1 MKSIEHKSLDDEQI
15 VSIVDTNLHRS
26 IGYSDSEVSRERQRV
41 MKFYAAE
48 LPRPA
53 HDGNSRYVSQDVF
66 EAVESMKAS
75 LLETFSTGNKTMKF
89 APQNAD
95 DVEMANVCTE
105 YTDYV
110 LHRQNSLF
118 TTMASVIHDAL
129 IARVGIAKVYWSNQ
143 EETTIQY
150 VEGLTEEE
158 LDALLA
164 EDGVEIEEVSQDDFG
179 LYTGDLRVTRDT
191 SQVKIE
197 AVAPEE
203 FLISPQSKSLES
215 APFIAHRTKKSI
227 SDLIDMG
234 FDEDVVEKIAD
245 NEDTDF
251 DHDPEILTRFNDV
264 GSDSA
269 FNYKGSQ
276 RLTREVTVVEA
287 YLELDCLGTGEV
299 DLYRVVKASNVL
311 LEKEIVRRKPFCA
324 FVPLPIPHS
333 FYGNNFAA
341 KLLDIQSARTVLTRS
356 ILDHAVISNNP
367 RYMVMKGALT
377 NPKELID
384 SRVGGI
390 VNISRPDAVT
400 NMPQPPL
407 NPFVFQTI
415 KMLDENR
422 EDTSGISRLSM
433 GTNKDAVSKQNSAAM
448 VENLATMSQQ
458 RQKIIARNFAN
469 NFLSPLF
476 SMTYQLV
483 VENESK
489 EKIVE
494 LAGNYV
500 AIDPANWDDKRDVMV
515 EFNLGYGD
523 QEKLTQ
529 KLLSLHQL
537 FSSDPAAQEMYT
549 PENKYKMLGNILE
562 ASGIKNVADFLT
574 DPASIPPKE
583 PDPAEQMQ
591 MQMAQK
597 QLELSE
603 RQTAVAELKVQFEA
617 QMAQMKHELDTLK
630 AQQNFAIQSD
640 NMDLKETQFEHKEHV
655 NLEELEIAKSADDV
669 RAIASPNG

>member
-234 FDEDVVEKIAD
+234 FDEDVVAKIAD

-269 FNYKGSQ
+269 FNYKG
-276 RLTREVTVVEA
+276 
-287 YLELDCLGTGEV
+287 
-299 DLYRVVKASNVL
+299 
-311 LEKEIVRRKPFCA
+311 
-324 FVPLPIPHS
+324 VPAPNS
-333 FYGNNFAA
+333 RSYG
-341 KLLDIQSARTVLTRS
+341 
-356 ILDHAVISNNP
+356 
-367 RYMVMKGALT
+367 G
-377 NPKELID
+377 
-384 SRVGGI
+384 
-390 VNISRPDAVT
+390 
-400 NMPQPPL
+400 
-407 NPFVFQTI
+407 
-415 KMLDENR
+415 
-422 EDTSGISRLSM
+422 
-433 GTNKDAVSKQNSAAM
+433 
-448 VENLATMSQQ
+448 
-458 RQKIIARNFAN
+458 
-469 NFLSPLF
+469 
-476 SMTYQLV
+476 
-483 VENESK
+483 
-489 EKIVE
+489 
-494 LAGNYV
+494 
-500 AIDPANWDDKRDVMV
+500 
-515 EFNLGYGD
+515 
-523 QEKLTQ
+523 
-529 KLLSLHQL
+529 
-537 FSSDPAAQEMYT
+537 
-549 PENKYKMLGNILE
+549 
-562 ASGIKNVADFLT
+562 
-574 DPASIPPKE
+574 
-583 PDPAEQMQ
+583 
-591 MQMAQK
+591 
-597 QLELSE
+597 
-603 RQTAVAELKVQFEA
+603 
-617 QMAQMKHELDTLK
+617 
-630 AQQNFAIQSD
+630 
-640 NMDLKETQFEHKEHV
+640 
-655 NLEELEIAKSADDV
+655 
-669 RAIASPNG
+669 